1 MGDAMIARGLGA
13 TQPEVPLLPG
23 GHYCWGVE
31 KGRSHKAASS
41 SRAAQGSDKKG
52 MGPRK
57 ALQPQ
62 EAVIPAIE
70 TAVSGEVWPT
80 CLPSRPAGLSEVRLA
95 RTPGK
100 TRTRGGDIVISNL
113 ASKQSKFKENLDL
126 YSSCCPWPTPTQG
139 WPNKKLGRARAWPP
153 SGQCTELRKV
163 SLQDTRE
170 NGRHKALLFSDPSS
184 TGHTCPGPCPQTCC
198 SSSILQA
205 DFWQGRPFPGR
216 PVSREESPKGVPE
229 GT

>member
-80 CLPSRPAGLSEVRLA
+80 CLPSRPAGLSRGPA
-95 RTPGK
+95 GK
-100 TRTRGGDIVISNL
+100 NSRED
-113 ASKQSKFKENLDL
+113 
-126 YSSCCPWPTPTQG
+126 
-139 WPNKKLGRARAWPP
+139 
-153 SGQCTELRKV
+153 
-163 SLQDTRE
+163 QD
-170 NGRHKALLFSDPSS
+170 
-184 TGHTCPGPCPQTCC
+184 
-198 SSSILQA
+198 
-205 DFWQGRPFPGR
+205 QGRRHHHLQLGIKTEQVQRKP
-216 PVSREESPKGVPE
+216 
-229 GT
+229 